1 MADGNLVDRLDE
13 TIETILARRNATAA
27 LGDQELAPLARIAVD
42 LRHVPSAAF
51 KERLKANLE
60 GKATMSRAVTTIA
73 LREGFTT
80 VTPYLRVPERGIVD
94 FLKQVFDAEE
104 TSSAAGGWGGL
115 HRELRI
121 GNSMLMIGEGG
132 PVGVSPI
139 RPAAFHVYVS
149 DADATFARAL
159 AAGLESLGAPEDR
172 PYGERAGFLKDR
184 FGNHWY
190 VATAFG
196 ASHVPDGRR
205 TVTPLLHVRGGAA
218 FIDFLTRA
226 FGAVE
231 ELRHEAPPGTIRHA
245 CVRIGD
251 SAVEMGES
259 ESEPMPCAFYLY
271 VGDADVLFER
281 AVAAGAKPIA
291 PPADQSY
298 GERVG
303 TVEDP
308 NGNTWFIAQPRLLK
322 S

>member
-1 MADGNLVDRLDE
+1 MADANLVDRLDD
-13 TIETILARRNATAA
+13 TIGTLLAGGNATAA
-27 LGDQELAPLARIAVD
+27 LGDAELAPLARIAVD

-51 KERLKANLE
+51 KERLRANLE
-60 GKATMSRAVTTIA
+60 RRTTMSRAVTTIA

-80 VTPYLRVPERGIVD
+80 VTPYLRVPEPGIVD
-94 FLKQVFDAEE
+94 VLKQVFDAEE
-104 TSSAAGGWGGL
+104 TFSASGGWGGL
-115 HRELRI
+115 HREVRI

-132 PVGVSPI
+132 PVRILPV
-139 RPAAFHVYVS
+139 RPAAFHVYVR
-149 DADATFARAL
+149 DVDVTFARAL
-159 AAGLESLGAPEDR
+159 AAGLESIGAPEDR

-196 ASHVPDGRR
+196 ASHVPDGRS
-205 TVTPLLHVRGGAA
+205 TVTPFLHVRGGAA

-259 ESEPMPCAFYLY
+259 EGVEMPSACYLY
-271 VGDADVLFER
+271 VGDAEALLER
-281 AVAAGAKPIA
+281 AIAAGAKPIA
-291 PPADQSY
+291 PPADQPH
-298 GERVG
+298 GDRVG
-303 TVEDP
+303 IVEDVI
-308 NGNTWFIAQPRLLK
+308 GNTWFIVRP